1 MVSGSHLAGRLE
13 GASASGRR
21 RGSTVHPPAL
31 ARGGSRR
38 LQFTSRWKESVDPP
52 LPLSFWDGTF
62 LGGRSSQGRGPPDE
76 AGL

>member
-1 MVSGSHLAGRLE
+1 MSGSHLTGSPRGRVRQRPAE
-13 GASASGRR
+13 T
-21 RGSTVHPPAL
+21 GSTVHPPAL